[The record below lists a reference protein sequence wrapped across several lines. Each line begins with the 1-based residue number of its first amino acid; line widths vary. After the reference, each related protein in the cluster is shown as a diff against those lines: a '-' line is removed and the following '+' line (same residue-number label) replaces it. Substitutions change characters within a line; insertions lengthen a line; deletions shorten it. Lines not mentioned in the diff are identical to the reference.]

1 MAVTKQKPC
10 INDTVLQLAKEAAIG
25 DVFIY
30 SGNEYQWTM
39 RSEAWE
45 GIMLTKTERGFELI
59 DKNGRSH
66 GIVNLGEPYHNI
78 DPHPSC
84 TACGK
89 DYVFQNAVECITA
102 VCCDQELYVGNCAE
116 KGWSVDWCEL
126 NTEVLNP
133 PALETAFGI
142 WKPAPQPNP
151 EGTIATAEWAIQ
163 ATAAPQ
169 EKFTI
174 VSIEIAI
181 TANGAALPTVTR
193 EVNKEGKVNLSLRIT
208 DLVQGK
214 PYTITAVSIDDKGE
228 RSPATTIIGNFP
240 AFTVVAPSKPDVTI
254 SLKTL
259 ARSVVVNPDD
269 KLRLTYNWSG
279 SNGGAP
285 IVSHTMHLYKDGTL
299 ISKHDIDVNAPLPY
313 DIKTDHKGAGVY
325 KLVGEVTNKF
335 GMKATDE
342 DSIELEMPPL
352 PAPTIELEFAN
363 FGGKRTNDVRAHID
377 PTDTSPYQVD
387 KVEYWFSDGVTAD
400 KEGVI
405 EAVSEDGT
413 FQFTIIDPYPMAE
426 VTVRARNVSGVLK
439 SEWTEVNGIIPA
451 VEPDAPS
458 LSIKGF
464 EQVGSTI
471 TAHANFRW
479 AASDVGMGGSPILG
493 YSISYREKGIGNEI
507 IVPSGKFSPNI
518 DFDLVGLK
526 PNTVY
531 TYWSTVYNA
540 VGRSQTFINDFT
552 TPPLKLAFDAMVLTG
567 VPVTNAIT
575 NLPVPQARNVINQQA
590 AGSLRIDRTEI
601 IDTPFSSFAQNVPNA
616 VLHKVVGFI
625 DIEPKDIGTAVCL
638 TYKANEKLLAAVQAS
653 VQDSEAWCRII
664 NTGNNNSINTQF
676 AATAAQ
682 FAGNNIGAIFFVLG
696 ENGVEQP
703 RGFNNNNSGLMLSG
717 HSVGNSNAVY
727 LFDFSEVKI
736 RVVQ

>member
-126 NTEVLNP
+126 NTEQLNP
-133 PALETAFGI
+133 PNIEIDFGE
-142 WKPAPQPNP
+142 WQPT
-151 EGTIATAEWAIQ
+151 GTQTVAEAQVVTTVSIE
-163 ATAAPQ
+163 PQ
-169 EKFTI
+169 EKFPVSKVAVKITVDGTVTVDKEFPLVNDKVVIDGDIIAAQANKEWRVEARSIADDGTI
-174 VSIEIAI
+174 SE
-181 TANGAALPTVTR
+181 PTVLAKQT
-193 EVNKEGKVNLSLRIT
+193 
-208 DLVQGK
+208 
-214 PYTITAVSIDDKGE
+214 P
-228 RSPATTIIGNFP
+228 P
-240 AFTVVAPSKPDVTI
+240 FTVVAPSKPDVTI

-493 YSISYREKGIGNEI
+493 YSISYREKGTSDEI
-507 IVPSGKFSPNI
+507 IVPAGAFSPNI
-518 DFDLVGLK
+518 DFDIVGLK
-526 PNTVY
+526 PKTVY

-540 VGRSQTFINDFT
+540 VGRSKPFINDFT

-567 VPVTNAIT
+567 VPVTTAIM
-575 NLPVPQARNVINQQA
+575 NLPVPQARNAINQQA

-664 NTGNNNSINTQF
+664 DTGNNNSISTQF

>member
-126 NTEVLNP
+126 NTEQLNP
-133 PALETAFGI
+133 PNIEIEFSE
-142 WKPAPQPNP
+142 WQPT
-151 EGTIATAEWAIQ
+151 GTQTVAEAQ
-163 ATAAPQ
+163 VLT
-169 EKFTI
+169 T
-174 VSIEIAI
+174 VSIEPQDKFPVSKVAVKITVDGTVTVDTEFPLVGNQVVIDGSIIAAQ
-181 TANGAALPTVTR
+181 ANKEWRVEARSIADDGTISEPTVLAKQT
-193 EVNKEGKVNLSLRIT
+193 
-208 DLVQGK
+208 
-214 PYTITAVSIDDKGE
+214 P
-228 RSPATTIIGNFP
+228 P
-240 AFTVVAPSKPDVTI
+240 FTVVAPSKPDVTI
-254 SLKTL
+254 SLSL
-259 ARSVVVNPDD
+259 LVSARSVVVNPDD
-269 KLRLTYNWSG
+269 GLRLTYNWSG

-313 DIKTDHKGAGVY
+313 DIETDHKGAGVY
-325 KLVGEVTNKF
+325 KLVGEVTNAF

-363 FGGKRTNDVRAHID
+363 FGGKRTNDVRAHIN
-377 PTDTSPYQVD
+377 PTDTSPYNVD
-387 KVEYWFSDGVTAD
+387 KVEYWFSDGVTAA

-405 EAVSEDGT
+405 EEVSEDGT
-413 FQFTIIDPYPMAE
+413 FQFTVIDPYPKEE

-439 SEWTEVNGIIPA
+439 SDWTEVKGITPA
-451 VEPDAPS
+451 VEPDAPT
-458 LSIKGF
+458 LRIKDF

-479 AASDVGMGGSPILG
+479 AANNVGTGGSPILG
-493 YSISYREKGIGNEI
+493 YNISYREKGTGNV
-507 IVPSGKFSPNI
+507 IVVPTGEFSPNI
-518 DFDLVGLK
+518 DFDMVGLK

-531 TYWSTVYNA
+531 TYWSTVYNE
-540 VGRSQTFINDFT
+540 VGHSPTFVTDFT
-552 TPPLKLAFDAMVLTG
+552 TPPLQLSFDEMVLTG
-567 VPVTNAIT
+567 VPVTTAIA
-575 NLPVPQARNVINQQA
+575 NLPAQQARNVINQQA

-601 IDTPFSSFAQNVPNA
+601 IDTPFSSFAGEVPNA
-616 VLHKVVGFI
+616 VLHKVVGVLNI
-625 DIEPKDIGTAVCL
+625 DTQDIGTAICL
-638 TYKANEKLLAAVQAS
+638 RYKANEQLLAAVQAS
-653 VQDSEAWCRII
+653 VQESQAWARII
-664 NTGNNNSINTQF
+664 SSVDNNTINSQF
-676 AATAAQ
+676 ASTAAQ
-682 FAGNNIGAIFFVLG
+682 FAGNGIGSVFFVAG
-696 ENGVEQP
+696 AGGVEQP

-727 LFDFSEVKI
+727 LFDFSEVEI
-736 RVVQ
+736 RVAQ